1 MFLRQSFYKTDKTG
15 TFNTLPLALQL
26 IQHSGRINRVPVDF
40 GNLHQFLNAKLGIYD
55 KEEKDSVARIV
66 NMHENALHGKE
77 TKGKEKEKESERA
90 CGSEEQES
98 RRKLD
103 PYTPDAGRLG
113 PSVAKFSKG
122 SGGSLQITP
131 DLLEVKSENVK
142 TIN

>member
-1 MFLRQSFYKTDKTG
+1 M
-15 TFNTLPLALQL
+15 
-26 IQHSGRINRVPVDF
+26 DF

-55 KEEKDSVARIV
+55 KEEKDSASRIAK
-66 NMHENALHGKE
+66 MHENALHGKE
-77 TKGKEKEKESERA
+77 TKGKEKEKERA

-113 PSVAKFSKG
+113 PSVAKLSKG